1 MIKYRIFS
9 EKYWN
14 SKKLLTRTSI
24 ERLIRYH
31 SNKYNYN
38 YSSSFMNRLFVSVD
52 LYIKN
57 YILEETLEVK
67 YLFKSKND
75 ESLKYTSEVTLYKIV
90 FKFDNREFKDEKSL
104 YKYLEEYLK
113 IKKQT
118 YKETYEE
125 NMAKIEKYYSFFK

>member
-1 MIKYRIFS
+1 MIKYKIFT

-14 SKKLLTRTSI
+14 NKKLLTRTSI
-24 ERLIRYH
+24 ERLLYYYYK
-31 SNKYNYN
+31 NYNIN

-57 YILEETLEVK
+57 YILGETLEVK

-125 NMAKIEKYYSFFK
+125 NMAKIEKYYSFLK

>member
-24 ERLIRYH
+24 EQLIRYH

-75 ESLKYTSEVTLYKIV
+75 EFLKYTSEVTLYKIV

-125 NMAKIEKYYSFFK
+125 NMAKIEKYYSFLK

>member
-24 ERLIRYH
+24 ERLISYH
-31 SNKYNYN
+31 SNKYNYD

-57 YILEETLEVK
+57 YILGETLEIK
-67 YLFKSKND
+67 YLFKSKN
-75 ESLKYTSEVTLYKIV
+75 EEFLKYTSEVTLYKIV

>member
-9 EKYWN
+9 KKYWN

-24 ERLIRYH
+24 EQLIRYH

-75 ESLKYTSEVTLYKIV
+75 EYLKYTSEVTLYKIV

>member
-57 YILEETLEVK
+57 YILGETLEVK

-75 ESLKYTSEVTLYKIV
+75 EFLKYTSEVTLYKIV

-125 NMAKIEKYYSFFK
+125 NMAKIEKYYSFLK

>member
-24 ERLIRYH
+24 ERLIRYY
-31 SNKYNYN
+31 SNKYNYY

-57 YILEETLEVK
+57 YILGETLEVK

-125 NMAKIEKYYSFFK
+125 NMAKIEKYYSFF

>member
-38 YSSSFMNRLFVSVD
+38 FSSSFMNRLFVSVD

-57 YILEETLEVK
+57 YILGETLEVK

-75 ESLKYTSEVTLYKIV
+75 ETLKYTSEVTLYKIV

-125 NMAKIEKYYSFFK
+125 NMAKIEKYYSFLK

>member
-57 YILEETLEVK
+57 YILGETLEVK

>member
-75 ESLKYTSEVTLYKIV
+75 EFLKYTSEVTLYKIV

-125 NMAKIEKYYSFFK
+125 NMAKIEKYYSFLK

>member
-57 YILEETLEVK
+57 YILGETLEVK

-104 YKYLEEYLK
+104 YKYLEEFLK

-125 NMAKIEKYYSFFK
+125 NMAKIEKYYSFLK

>member
-57 YILEETLEVK
+57 YILGETLEVK

-75 ESLKYTSEVTLYKIV
+75 EFLKYTSEVTLYKIV

-113 IKKQT
+113 IKKQI

-125 NMAKIEKYYSFFK
+125 NMAKIEKYYSFLK

>member
-1 MIKYRIFS
+1 
-9 EKYWN
+9 
-14 SKKLLTRTSI
+14 
-24 ERLIRYH
+24 
-31 SNKYNYN
+31 
-38 YSSSFMNRLFVSVD
+38 MNRLFVSVD

-57 YILEETLEVK
+57 YILGETLEVK
-67 YLFKSKND
+67 YLFKSKN
-75 ESLKYTSEVTLYKIV
+75 EEFLKYTSEVTLYKIV

>member
-1 MIKYRIFS
+1 
-9 EKYWN
+9 
-14 SKKLLTRTSI
+14 
-24 ERLIRYH
+24 
-31 SNKYNYN
+31 
-38 YSSSFMNRLFVSVD
+38 MNRLFVSVD

-57 YILEETLEVK
+57 YILGETLEVK

>member
-1 MIKYRIFS
+1 
-9 EKYWN
+9 
-14 SKKLLTRTSI
+14 
-24 ERLIRYH
+24 
-31 SNKYNYN
+31 
-38 YSSSFMNRLFVSVD
+38 MNRLFVSVD

-57 YILEETLEVK
+57 YILGETLEVK

-75 ESLKYTSEVTLYKIV
+75 EFLKYTSEVILYKIV

-125 NMAKIEKYYSFFK
+125 NMVKIEKYYSFLK

>member
-9 EKYWN
+9 EKYWK

-31 SNKYNYN
+31 SNKYN

-57 YILEETLEVK
+57 YILGETLEVK

-75 ESLKYTSEVTLYKIV
+75 EFLKYTSEVTLYKIV

-125 NMAKIEKYYSFFK
+125 NMAKIEKYYSFLK

>member
-57 YILEETLEVK
+57 YILGETLEVK

-75 ESLKYTSEVTLYKIV
+75 KFLKYTSEVTLYKIV

-125 NMAKIEKYYSFFK
+125 NMAKIEKYYSFLK

>member
-57 YILEETLEVK
+57 YILGETLEVK

-75 ESLKYTSEVTLYKIV
+75 EFLKYTSEVTLYKIV

-118 YKETYEE
+118 YKE
-125 NMAKIEKYYSFFK
+125 NMAKIEKYYSFLK

>member
-38 YSSSFMNRLFVSVD
+38 FSSSFMNRLFVSVD

-57 YILEETLEVK
+57 YILGETLEVK

-75 ESLKYTSEVTLYKIV
+75 ETLKYTSEVTLYKIV

>member
-24 ERLIRYH
+24 EQLIRYH

-75 ESLKYTSEVTLYKIV
+75 EYLKYTSEVTLYKIV

>member
-1 MIKYRIFS
+1 MIKYKIFT

-14 SKKLLTRTSI
+14 NKKLLTRTSI
-24 ERLIRYH
+24 ECLLYYYYK
-31 SNKYNYN
+31 NYNIN

-57 YILEETLEVK
+57 YILGETLEVK

-75 ESLKYTSEVTLYKIV
+75 EFLKYTSEVTLYKIV